1 MKNTRIVI
9 LYYKLS
15 FLILFLLLKS
25 ALLLATEDVIYNLKF
40 KQLSAPYFL
49 PTNEVQKVY
58 QDKDGFIWFATRNG
72 LCQYNGYETTLYKS
86 NLYSPDLLTTNSITC
101 LVDDNNNNLWI
112 GTSEGLNVMDK
123 RTGEIKK
130 YKAPYLSNNV
140 VSALCVT
147 RDNTVWVGTDNGLCR
162 YVAEKD
168 TFVVCGDDFGDVDC
182 GMLP

>member
-72 LCQYNGYETTLYKS
+72 LCQYNSVTPRHIASHRRG
-86 NLYSPDLLTTNSITC
+86 NRPQIQ
-101 LVDDNNNNLWI
+101 
-112 GTSEGLNVMDK
+112 
-123 RTGEIKK
+123 
-130 YKAPYLSNNV
+130 
-140 VSALCVT
+140 SAAQMLHP
-147 RDNTVWVGTDNGLCR
+147 
-162 YVAEKD
+162 
-168 TFVVCGDDFGDVDC
+168 VDC
-182 GMLP
+182 FPGKKRRIHIHMKYGAFHQSSPQYYCIEYMFDCKWKVKEAVTASPTVVLFL

>member
-86 NLYSPDLLTTNSITC
+86 NLYSPVLLSITFSPSDVPIQRLLLLSSTKQVML
-101 LVDDNNNNLWI
+101 LVVNK
-112 GTSEGLNVMDK
+112 S
-123 RTGEIKK
+123 GE
-130 YKAPYLSNNV
+130 
-140 VSALCVT
+140 
-147 RDNTVWVGTDNGLCR
+147 
-162 YVAEKD
+162 
-168 TFVVCGDDFGDVDC
+168 
-182 GMLP
+182 

>member
-1 MKNTRIVI
+1 
-9 LYYKLS
+9 
-15 FLILFLLLKS
+15 
-25 ALLLATEDVIYNLKF
+25 
-40 KQLSAPYFL
+40 
-49 PTNEVQKVY
+49 
-58 QDKDGFIWFATRNG
+58 
-72 LCQYNGYETTLYKS
+72 
-86 NLYSPDLLTTNSITC
+86 
-101 LVDDNNNNLWI
+101 
-112 GTSEGLNVMDK
+112 MDK

-168 TFVVCGDDFGDVDC
+168 TLQFVEMTLEIVDC

>member
-1 MKNTRIVI
+1 MDDVVAHIAKFVSGIWQIHPFGEGNTRTTTVFTIKYLRSIGFDVNND
-9 LYYKLS
+9 LFADKSWFFRNALVRANYRNVRKGVEPDMS

-86 NLYSPDLLTTNSITC
+86 NLYSPDLLTTNS
-101 LVDDNNNNLWI
+101 
-112 GTSEGLNVMDK
+112 
-123 RTGEIKK
+123 
-130 YKAPYLSNNV
+130 LS
-140 VSALCVT
+140 LIHI
-147 RDNTVWVGTDNGLCR
+147 
-162 YVAEKD
+162 
-168 TFVVCGDDFGDVDC
+168 
-182 GMLP
+182 